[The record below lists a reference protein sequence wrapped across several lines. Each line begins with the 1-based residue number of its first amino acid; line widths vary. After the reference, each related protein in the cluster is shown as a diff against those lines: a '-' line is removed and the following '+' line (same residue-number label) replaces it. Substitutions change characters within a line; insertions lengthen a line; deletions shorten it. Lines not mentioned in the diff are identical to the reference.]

1 MTRIAVLAAL
11 LLTASPTVLH
21 AATFRLHDDR
31 AAREI
36 GESTEL
42 YIDGRLVASFRLD
55 DKQPQVD
62 LSVTVDDRRD
72 RHGHQE
78 HSYVLCGTITVRNA
92 QGGTE
97 IHEVNASGAL
107 HDPDGH
113 RFEALGTEDFTL
125 FYLADPADPSAAESL
140 PSRSGLCH
148 APIS

>member
-1 MTRIAVLAAL
+1 MKRIAALAAL
-11 LLTASPTVLH
+11 LLTAAPTVLH
-21 AATFRLHDDR
+21 AATFGLRDDR

-36 GESTEL
+36 GETTEL
-42 YIDGRLVASFRLD
+42 YIDGRLAASFRLD
-55 DKQPQVD
+55 DRQPQVD
-62 LSVTVDDRRD
+62 LTVTIDDRKD
-72 RHGHQE
+72 PHGHQE

-97 IHEVNASGAL
+97 IHEVNATGAL

-113 RFEALGTEDFTL
+113 RFEALGADDFTL

-140 PSRSGLCH
+140 PHRSSLCH